1 VSYLTDDEKNAIA
14 PDSTKHIK
22 QVWYAKRGA
31 VIKKVVDDPA
41 KMSKVD
47 NILKEILIVLLKIYF
62 ELKKPK

>member
-1 VSYLTDDEKNAIA
+1 VSYLNDNEKKQIA
-14 PDSTKHIK
+14 PDSTQHIK
-22 QVWYAKRGA
+22 QVWYKKRKA
-31 VIKKVVDDPA
+31 VLKKVVDDPA